1 MTRPKLRHLALFARR
16 PKELAE
22 FYRDVFDMEI
32 LRSSESGAQFLSDG
46 YLTLAILPHK
56 LEWEASVGL
65 NHFGFTVDS
74 IAQMCDRLEGQGVE
88 RPKERPSGRIYAE
101 YRGVDPEGNWF
112 DLGEPDYQ
120 RSQLEKPV

>member
-1 MTRPKLRHLALFARR
+1 MPRPKLRHLALFARK

-22 FYRDVFDMEI
+22 FYRDAFEMEI
-32 LRSSESGAQFLSDG
+32 IRSSESGAQFLSDG
-46 YLTLAILPHK
+46 DFTLAILPHK
-56 LEWEASVGL
+56 LEWEAAVGL

-74 IAQMCDRLEGQGVE
+74 IETVCDRLEGQGVE

-112 DLGEPDYQ
+112 DLGEPDYHREQ
-120 RSQLEKPV
+120 MKR